1 MLKIT
6 GVDYTASMKK
16 AFRMNLSKEETRK
29 GAQEQL
35 SKMLSEYMKQH
46 GIKGRIILS

>member
-1 MLKIT
+1 MIKIT

-16 AFRMNLSKEETRK
+16 AFHMTLSKEETRR
-29 GAQEQL
+29 GAQEQI

-46 GIKGRIILS
+46 GIKGNIILS